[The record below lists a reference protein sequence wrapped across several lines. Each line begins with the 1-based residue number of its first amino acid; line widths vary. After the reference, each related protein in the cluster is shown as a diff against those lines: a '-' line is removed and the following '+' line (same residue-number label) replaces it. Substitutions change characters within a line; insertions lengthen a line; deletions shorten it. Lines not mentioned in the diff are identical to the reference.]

1 MKRETVS
8 IAVMLMLFVSMFLSL
23 PLVSAAYTVENPFM
37 PLDSDDLEP
46 VCAMKPIYRAQS
58 CYFPDVL
65 ATKMKVEL
73 LFDTHLLEGDQYGG
87 FSPYSTIDAWPDG
100 NVDLYDATFIIAHHY
115 GAVEGGPNWNYLADI
130 IPDRKIDLYDVTALL
145 NNYGYKGGQYSTD
158 LTNVDVMFIF
168 ADESYTWRPVDANGF
183 VDIEEGAVAWKVFKG
198 DVIGAL
204 VTFWG
209 PATPPVA
216 YFTTFEFNVPNDGNN
231 EVWYYVLT
239 KLYVPQELAGKNLY
253 FVASADDS
261 VQNVKLNGRLKA
273 GSGSSVNIGLGGLCK
288 GYHLLEFEFVEI
300 WGGGSLNFH
309 VATTAEEYAWLSR
322 LRVYVPNYSDNE
334 YRYTI
339 TTHTNFPMSD
349 RYFIRGFAD
358 DYIDDIKLAG
368 GWLYQDWQ
376 WESDW
381 KTIYAW
387 GDGFNVP
394 CGYLDPPYWRNIEL
408 VYGVISGGV
417 LDFQILSFT
426 EQPEKIAKGTPE
438 FWASVM
444 ANEPINM
451 EMLYKKL
458 YAGSE
463 WYGEPGLSEK
473 KITVAQEL
481 CFARYA
487 YAGGPLL
494 WDAKVRFDVG
504 VGWLDWIIDSE
515 TSFGITINLTYLGGV
530 EKPLGSVGISYVD
543 IRVRTPAQALGV
555 LGWEF
560 QDLHGGKSIVNS
572 DFKIATSITVS
583 AVAAYALT
591 FALPVGAVVGIA
603 ATGAMVMG
611 IFDYV
616 EDEEEAPFEYD
627 VFNDVLATASID
639 GMGASEGESVS
650 EVLFIKVK
658 PLQATHCGFVEVLV
672 NGILEGVFVKTY
684 IYFPV
689 YVL

>member
-1 MKRETVS
+1 
-8 IAVMLMLFVSMFLSL
+8 
-23 PLVSAAYTVENPFM
+23 
-37 PLDSDDLEP
+37 
-46 VCAMKPIYRAQS
+46 
-58 CYFPDVL
+58 
-65 ATKMKVEL
+65 
-73 LFDTHLLEGDQYGG
+73 
-87 FSPYSTIDAWPDG
+87 
-100 NVDLYDATFIIAHHY
+100 
-115 GAVEGGPNWNYLADI
+115 
-130 IPDRKIDLYDVTALL
+130 
-145 NNYGYKGGQYSTD
+145 
-158 LTNVDVMFIF
+158 
-168 ADESYTWRPVDANGF
+168 
-183 VDIEEGAVAWKVFKG
+183 
-198 DVIGAL
+198 
-204 VTFWG
+204 
-209 PATPPVA
+209 
-216 YFTTFEFNVPNDGNN
+216 
-231 EVWYYVLT
+231 
-239 KLYVPQELAGKNLY
+239 VPQDLAGKNFY
-253 FVASADDS
+253 FVASADDG
-261 VQNVKLNGRLKA
+261 VQNVKLNAYSKA
-273 GSGSSVNIGLGGLCK
+273 GSGSSVNIDLGTLSC
-288 GYHLLEFEFVEI
+288 GYHLLEFEYVETI
-300 WGGGSLNFH
+300 AAGVLDFH

-322 LRVYVPNYSDNE
+322 FRVYVPNYSEEE

-368 GWLYQDWQ
+368 GWLYRDWQ

-444 ANEPINM
+444 ANEGIDM

-463 WYGEPGLSEK
+463 WYGEPGLSER

-481 CFARYA
+481 CFAKYA

-504 VGWLDWIIDSE
+504 VAWLDWIIDSE

-543 IRVRTPAQALGV
+543 IRVMTPAQALGV

-572 DFKIATSITVS
+572 DFKIATSMTIASAITL
-583 AVAAYALT
+583 AAS
-591 FALPVGAVVGIA
+591 FALPVGAMVGLV

-627 VFNDVLATASID
+627 VFNDFLATASID
-639 GMGASEGESVS
+639 GMDSEGESVS
-650 EVLFIKVK
+650 EALFIKVK

-672 NGILEGVFVKTY
+672 KGILEGIFVKTY